1 MPPPPRPERS
11 EPGKRVVVIDA
22 GHGGVDPGAIGVSG
36 SYEKDITLSAA
47 RAVKRTLEATGRYR
61 VYLTRD
67 RDVYIPLRERF
78 QRAEQ
83 AGPSLFISLHANSIG
98 NPSLPRASVYR
109 QEERRG
115 GEEGDRT

>member
-67 RDVYIPLRERF
+67 RDVYIPFRERF
-78 QRAEQ
+78 QRADQ
-83 AGPSLFISLHANSIG
+83 AGASLLSSLHAHSTG
-98 NPSLPRASVYR
+98 NDRPLGPPAHPLSALHTEEPR
-109 QEERRG
+109 
-115 GEEGDRT
+115 EG